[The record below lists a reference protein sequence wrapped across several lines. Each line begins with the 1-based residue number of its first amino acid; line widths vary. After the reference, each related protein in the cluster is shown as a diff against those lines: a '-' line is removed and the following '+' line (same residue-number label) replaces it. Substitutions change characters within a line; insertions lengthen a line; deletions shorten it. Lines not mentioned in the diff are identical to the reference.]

1 MDRVQLGPIQPFASG
16 FVFAEAPRWHD
27 GSLWLSDV
35 HAHCVIRLDDR
46 GGELARFS
54 FDDRVS
60 GLGFLPGGDPLV
72 VSMTDRQLL
81 RFDDHHRSVHA
92 DLSALCDG
100 FLNDMCV
107 DRLGRAYVNA
117 RNVGG
122 GAAGPNDAIL
132 LVQPDGQ
139 SSVAADHM
147 QSPNGSVVTSDGSTF
162 IVAETSQARLTAFT
176 IKPDGSLTDRRV
188 FASVPGRHP
197 DGICIDAEG
206 AIWFGSPLTEEYV
219 RVREGG
225 EILATI
231 PTPGSWAIACDLGGH
246 DGHTL
251 FCVTGHNS
259 IANLDRVRPDRNL
272 DSTSEADG
280 AVGTLTV
287 PVPGVLEP

>member
-1 MDRVQLGPIQPFASG
+1 MDAVQLGPIQLFASG

-46 GGELARFS
+46 GSELDRFT

-60 GLGFLPGGDPLV
+60 GLGFLPNGDALV
-72 VSMTDRQLL
+72 VSMTDRLLL
-81 RFDDHHRSVHA
+81 RFRADHRSVHA
-92 DLSALCDG
+92 DLHDLCDG

-117 RNVGG
+117 RNIGG
-122 GAAGPNDAIL
+122 GAAGPRDAIL
-132 LVQPDGQ
+132 LVQPDGR
-139 SSVAADHM
+139 SSGAADAM
-147 QSPNGSVVTSDGSTF
+147 QSPNGSVVTDDGSTF
-162 IVAETSQARLTAFT
+162 IVAETSRARLTAFT
-176 IKPDGSLTDRRV
+176 IEADGSLTDRRV
-188 FASVPGRHP
+188 FASVPGRYP

-225 EILATI
+225 EIVATV

-272 DSTSEADG
+272 DRTSDADG
-280 AVGTLTV
+280 SVSTLTV
-287 PVPGVLEP
+287 PVPR